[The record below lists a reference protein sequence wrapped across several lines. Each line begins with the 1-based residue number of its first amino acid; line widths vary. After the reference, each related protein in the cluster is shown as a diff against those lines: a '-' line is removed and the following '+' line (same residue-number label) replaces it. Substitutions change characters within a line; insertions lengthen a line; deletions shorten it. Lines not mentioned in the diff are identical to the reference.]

1 MSKETLKDGLYAILH
16 TEKGD
21 IILNLE
27 YKKAPMTVM
36 NFVGLAEG
44 VLNIEDPDEPFYDGL
59 IFHRVIPN
67 FMIQGGCPKGT
78 GTGGPGYRFPDEF
91 DPSLKHDGPGVL
103 SMANAGPGT
112 NGSQFFITHVATPWL
127 DGKHSVFGRVVEGQD
142 VVNSITA
149 GDKINSVEI
158 VRVGSEAEN
167 YKVTREAFAE
177 LVEACEK
184 KQMESEL
191 EERRRLHRE
200 LDNRYPGAV
209 KKPSGLWYVVEKEGD
224 GKAHPKMG
232 DKVKVHYHGTLLDG
246 RVFDSSVARRQ
257 PATFKVGQVIDGW
270 NEALVEMSRGEKRTL
285 IIPPDLAYG
294 VHGVPGVIP
303 PNATLIFEVEL
314 LDF

>member
-44 VLNIEDPDEPFYDGL
+44 ILNIEDPDEPFYDGL

-158 VRVGSEAEN
+158 VRAGSEAEN